1 MKRNSD
7 FAMIKSE
14 FFYRIF
20 LGRIGENM
28 SEKSK
33 VLVVD
38 DKQVE
43 RVMMKRIL
51 SGTYEVIEAEN
62 GKEAFEIL
70 YERSTEITAVLLDIV
85 MPEYDGYYFLE
96 RYHKAQM
103 YQAIPVIVLTM
114 EIDIEIEIKCLG
126 MGAWDFI
133 RKPYDADVVRFRLKN
148 VIGSSSQNI
157 SKALKY
163 RAEYDI
169 LTGIYNKTNMFQ
181 ATSAMLERYPDR
193 HFAFVRMDIEKFQ
206 LINSFFGMS
215 AGDELLKYIAD
226 LLIREVKNRSDV
238 TFGRM
243 DADIFCFCVSYENTK
258 ELVESFDKMRD
269 ILSRYPLDFDIVPIF
284 GVYLIAGKKIT
295 PDHMYDR
302 ANLAAKHCKGNYIR
316 NYAFYTRQMSQ
327 EIEKEQRIV
336 NSMKSALENHEF
348 VVFYQPKYGLS
359 DNQIA
364 GAEALVRWK
373 HPERGMISPGEF
385 IPVFERNG
393 FITKLDYYVWE
404 QTCIQLRKWL
414 DEGKQP
420 LPISVNLSRISL
432 YNKELVEMICDLVDS
447 YRIPR
452 RLFQVELTESAYNT
466 NPKAVQDM
474 MQHLRDEGFYILMD
488 DFGSGYSSLN
498 VLKDIVVDVLK
509 MDMKF
514 FAGDDRKGRGENIMA
529 AVIRMAKWL
538 NMPVV
543 AEGVERIEQVEFLRS
558 IGCEYV
564 QGYYFAKP
572 MPVEEYEKLQFDRP
586 HAERKKEKERLV
598 DIDSLW
604 TPASQLESLFLNA
617 KQGVAVY
624 EYGKEQIEIIR
635 VNNAYYEVFGY
646 QDISQKKDIFQGIPK
661 RYHKRILDAFF
672 YTADKGRE
680 TQCEFSRKNEAGEE
694 IFISLKLYDVG
705 IVGNKHIIYGV
716 FLNVTEPKQL
726 EWELEKYRLLLSG
739 KTKDRE
745 MEQEKK
751 QSEE

>member
-1 MKRNSD
+1 
-7 FAMIKSE
+7 
-14 FFYRIF
+14 
-20 LGRIGENM
+20 M

-114 EIDIEIEIKCLG
+114 EIDIETEIKCLG

-133 RKPYDADVVRFRLKN
+133 RKPYDVDVVRFRLKN

-193 HFAFVRMDIEKFQ
+193 
-206 LINSFFGMS
+206 
-215 AGDELLKYIAD
+215 
-226 LLIREVKNRSDV
+226 
-238 TFGRM
+238 
-243 DADIFCFCVSYENTK
+243 
-258 ELVESFDKMRD
+258 
-269 ILSRYPLDFDIVPIF
+269 
-284 GVYLIAGKKIT
+284 
-295 PDHMYDR
+295 
-302 ANLAAKHCKGNYIR
+302 
-316 NYAFYTRQMSQ
+316 
-327 EIEKEQRIV
+327 
-336 NSMKSALENHEF
+336 
-348 VVFYQPKYGLS
+348 
-359 DNQIA
+359 
-364 GAEALVRWK
+364 
-373 HPERGMISPGEF
+373 GMISPGEF

-404 QTCIQLRKWL
+404 QTCIQLRKWM
-414 DEGKQP
+414 DEGKNP
-420 LPISVNLSRISL
+420 LPISVNLSRVSL
-432 YNKELVEMICDLVDS
+432 YNKDIVNVICNLVDS

-474 MQHLRDEGFYILMD
+474 MQRLREEGFYILMD

-514 FAGDDRKGRGENIMA
+514 FAGDDREGRGENIMA

-586 HAERKKEKERLV
+586 HAERKKETERLV

-745 MEQEKK
+745 MEQEKE

>member
-1 MKRNSD
+1 
-7 FAMIKSE
+7 
-14 FFYRIF
+14 
-20 LGRIGENM
+20 M

-43 RVMMKRIL
+43 RVMLKKIL
-51 SGTYEVIEAEN
+51 DGTYEVVEAEN

-70 YERSTEITAVLLDIV
+70 YEKRTEITAVLLDIV

-103 YQAIPVIVLTM
+103 YQAIPVVVLTM
-114 EIDIEIEIKCLG
+114 EVDIETEIKCLG

-133 RKPYDADVVRFRLKN
+133 RKPYDAEVVRFRLKN

-181 ATSAMLERYPDR
+181 ATSAMLERYPER

-284 GVYLIAGKKIT
+284 GIYLIAGKKIT
-295 PDHMYDR
+295 PNHMYDR

-316 NYAFYTRQMSQ
+316 NYAFYTRKMSQ

-348 VVFYQPKYGLS
+348 VVFYQPKYELCG
-359 DNQIA
+359 NQIA
-364 GAEALVRWK
+364 GAEALVRWI

-514 FAGDDRKGRGENIMA
+514 FDGDDREGRGENIMA

-572 MPVEEYEKLQFDRP
+572 MPVEDYEKLQFDRP
-586 HAERKKEKERLV
+586 HTEKKRDTERLV

-624 EYGKEQIEIIR
+624 EYCKEQIEIIR
-635 VNNAYYEVFGY
+635 VNNAYYELFGY
-646 QDISQKKDIFQGIPK
+646 QDISQKKNIFQGISK
-661 RYHKRILDAFF
+661 RYHKRLLDAFF
-672 YTADKGRE
+672 HTADTGHK
-680 TQCEFSRKNEAGEE
+680 TQCEFSKKNEAGEE

-745 MEQEKK
+745 MEQEKE

>member
-1 MKRNSD
+1 MG
-7 FAMIKSE
+7 
-14 FFYRIF
+14 FFG
-20 LGRIGENM
+20 GRIGENM

-114 EIDIEIEIKCLG
+114 EIDIETEIKCLG

-133 RKPYDADVVRFRLKN
+133 RKPYDVDVVRFRLKN

-169 LTGIYNKTNMFQ
+169 LTGIYNKTHMFQ

-215 AGDELLKYIAD
+215 AGDMLLKYIAD
-226 LLIREVKNRSDV
+226 LLICAVRNRSDV

-359 DNQIA
+359 DNQIV

-404 QTCIQLRKWL
+404 QTCIQLRKWM
-414 DEGKQP
+414 DEGKNP
-420 LPISVNLSRISL
+420 LPISVNLSRVSL
-432 YNKELVEMICDLVDS
+432 YNKDIVNVICNLVDS

-474 MQHLRDEGFYILMD
+474 MQRLREEGFYILMD

-514 FAGDDRKGRGENIMA
+514 FAGDDREGRGENIMA

-586 HAERKKEKERLV
+586 HAERKKETERLV

-604 TPASQLESLFLNA
+604 TPASQLESIFLNA

-646 QDISQKKDIFQGIPK
+646 QNISQKKDIFQGIPK

-745 MEQEKK
+745 MEQEKE

>member
-1 MKRNSD
+1 
-7 FAMIKSE
+7 
-14 FFYRIF
+14 
-20 LGRIGENM
+20 M

-114 EIDIEIEIKCLG
+114 EVDIETEIKCLG

-169 LTGIYNKTNMFQ
+169 LTGIYNKTHMFQ
-181 ATSAMLERYPDR
+181 ATSSMLERYPDR

-215 AGDELLKYIAD
+215 AGDMLLKYIAD
-226 LLIREVKNRSDV
+226 LLICAARNRSDV

-348 VVFYQPKYGLS
+348 VVFYQSKYGLS

-404 QTCIQLRKWL
+404 QTCIQLRKWM
-414 DEGKQP
+414 DEGKNP
-420 LPISVNLSRISL
+420 LPISVNLSRVSL
-432 YNKELVEMICDLVDS
+432 YNKDIVNVICNLVDS

-474 MQHLRDEGFYILMD
+474 MQRLREEGFYILMD

-514 FAGDDRKGRGENIMA
+514 FAGDDREGRGENIMA

-586 HAERKKEKERLV
+586 HAERKKETERLV

-739 KTKDRE
+739 KTKYRE
-745 MEQEKK
+745 MEQEKE

>member
-1 MKRNSD
+1 M
-7 FAMIKSE
+7 
-14 FFYRIF
+14 
-20 LGRIGENM
+20 GRIGENT

-43 RVMMKRIL
+43 RVMLKKIL
-51 SGTYEVIEAEN
+51 DGTYEVVEAEN

-70 YERSTEITAVLLDIV
+70 YEKRTEITAVLLDIV

-103 YQAIPVIVLTM
+103 YQAIPVVVLTM
-114 EIDIEIEIKCLG
+114 EVDIETEIKCLG

-133 RKPYDADVVRFRLKN
+133 RKPYDAEVVRFRLKN

-181 ATSAMLERYPDR
+181 ATSAMLERYPER

-284 GVYLIAGKKIT
+284 GIYLIAGKKIT
-295 PDHMYDR
+295 PNHMYDR

-316 NYAFYTRQMSQ
+316 NYAFYTRKMSQ

-348 VVFYQPKYGLS
+348 VVFYQPKYELCG
-359 DNQIA
+359 NQIA
-364 GAEALVRWK
+364 GAEALVRWI

-514 FAGDDRKGRGENIMA
+514 FDGDDREGRGENIMA

-572 MPVEEYEKLQFDRP
+572 MPVEDYEKLQFDRP
-586 HAERKKEKERLV
+586 HTEKKRDTERLV

-624 EYGKEQIEIIR
+624 EYCKEQIEIIR
-635 VNNAYYEVFGY
+635 VNNAYYELFGY
-646 QDISQKKDIFQGIPK
+646 QDISQKKNIFQGISK
-661 RYHKRILDAFF
+661 RYHKRLLDAFF
-672 YTADKGRE
+672 HTADTGHK
-680 TQCEFSRKNEAGEE
+680 TQCEFSKKNEAGEE

-745 MEQEKK
+745 MEQEKD

>member
-1 MKRNSD
+1 M
-7 FAMIKSE
+7 
-14 FFYRIF
+14 
-20 LGRIGENM
+20 GRIGENM

-43 RVMMKRIL
+43 RVMLKKIL
-51 SGTYEVIEAEN
+51 DGTYEIVEAEN

-70 YERSTEITAVLLDIV
+70 YEKRTEITAVLLDIV

-103 YQAIPVIVLTM
+103 YQAIPVVVLTM
-114 EIDIEIEIKCLG
+114 EVDIETEIKCLG

-133 RKPYDADVVRFRLKN
+133 RKPYDAEVVRFRLKN

-181 ATSAMLERYPDR
+181 ATSAMLERYPER

-284 GVYLIAGKKIT
+284 GIYLIAGKKIT
-295 PDHMYDR
+295 PNHMYDR

-316 NYAFYTRQMSQ
+316 NYAFYTRKMSQ

-348 VVFYQPKYGLS
+348 VVFYQPKYELCG
-359 DNQIA
+359 NQIA
-364 GAEALVRWK
+364 GAEALVRWI

-514 FAGDDRKGRGENIMA
+514 FDGDDREGRGENIMA

-572 MPVEEYEKLQFDRP
+572 MPVEDYEKLQFDRP
-586 HAERKKEKERLV
+586 HTEKKRDTERLV

-624 EYGKEQIEIIR
+624 EYCKEQIEIIR
-635 VNNAYYEVFGY
+635 VNNAYYELFGY
-646 QDISQKKDIFQGIPK
+646 QDISQKKNIFQGISK
-661 RYHKRILDAFF
+661 RYHKRLLDAFF
-672 YTADKGRE
+672 HTADTGHK
-680 TQCEFSRKNEAGEE
+680 TQCEFSKKNEAGEE

-745 MEQEKK
+745 MEQEKD

>member
-7 FAMIKSE
+7 FAMIKSG
-14 FFYRIF
+14 FFYGIF

-114 EIDIEIEIKCLG
+114 EVDIETEIKCLG

-133 RKPYDADVVRFRLKN
+133 RKPYDVDVVRFRLKN
-148 VIGSSSQNI
+148 VTGSSSQNI

-215 AGDELLKYIAD
+215 AGDMLLKYIAD
-226 LLIREVKNRSDV
+226 LLICAVRNRSDV

-393 FITKLDYYVWE
+393 FILKLDQYVWE
-404 QTCIQLRKWL
+404 KTCKLLAKWR
-414 DEGKQP
+414 DEGRKIFP
-420 LPISVNLSRISL
+420 VSVNISRVSL
-432 YNKELVEMICDLVDS
+432 YNPRIVEVISGLTEK
-447 YRIPR
+447 YHIPPEW
-452 RLFQVELTESAYNT
+452 LQLELTESAYT
-466 NPKAVQDM
+466 ANPKAIKEM
-474 MQHLRDEGFYILMD
+474 MEQLQKKGFSILMD

-498 VLKDIVVDVLK
+498 VLKDIDLDVLK
-509 MDMKF
+509 IDMKF
-514 FAGDDRKGRGENIMA
+514 LSKGKDDGRGEKILA
-529 AVIRMAKWL
+529 AVIQMAKAL
-538 NMPVV
+538 DMPVI
-543 AEGVERIEQVEFLRS
+543 AEGVEEKKQVQMLKRL
-558 IGCEYV
+558 GCNYI

-572 MPVEEYEKLQFDRP
+572 MPQEDY
-586 HAERKKEKERLV
+586 ERL
-598 DIDSLW
+598 
-604 TPASQLESLFLNA
+604 A
-617 KQGVAVY
+617 
-624 EYGKEQIEIIR
+624 
-635 VNNAYYEVFGY
+635 
-646 QDISQKKDIFQGIPK
+646 
-661 RYHKRILDAFF
+661 
-672 YTADKGRE
+672 
-680 TQCEFSRKNEAGEE
+680 RKSHE
-694 IFISLKLYDVG
+694 
-705 IVGNKHIIYGV
+705 
-716 FLNVTEPKQL
+716 
-726 EWELEKYRLLLSG
+726 
-739 KTKDRE
+739 
-745 MEQEKK
+745 
-751 QSEE
+751 

>member
-1 MKRNSD
+1 
-7 FAMIKSE
+7 
-14 FFYRIF
+14 
-20 LGRIGENM
+20 M

-43 RVMMKRIL
+43 RVMLKKIL
-51 SGTYEVIEAEN
+51 DGTYEVVEAEN

-70 YERSTEITAVLLDIV
+70 YEKRTEITAVLLDIV

-103 YQAIPVIVLTM
+103 YQAIPVVVLTM
-114 EIDIEIEIKCLG
+114 EVDIETEIKCLG

-133 RKPYDADVVRFRLKN
+133 RKPYDAEVVRFRLKN

-181 ATSAMLERYPDR
+181 ATSAMLERYPER

-284 GVYLIAGKKIT
+284 GIYLIAGKKIT
-295 PDHMYDR
+295 PNHMYDR

-316 NYAFYTRQMSQ
+316 NYAFYTRKMSQ

-348 VVFYQPKYGLS
+348 VVFYQPKYELCG
-359 DNQIA
+359 NQIA
-364 GAEALVRWK
+364 GAEALVRWI

-514 FAGDDRKGRGENIMA
+514 FDGDDREGRGENIMA

-572 MPVEEYEKLQFDRP
+572 MPVEDYEKLQFDRP
-586 HAERKKEKERLV
+586 HTEKKRDTERLV

-624 EYGKEQIEIIR
+624 EYCKEQIEIIR
-635 VNNAYYEVFGY
+635 VNNAYYELFGY
-646 QDISQKKDIFQGIPK
+646 QDISQKKNIFQGISK
-661 RYHKRILDAFF
+661 RYHKRLLDAFF
-672 YTADKGRE
+672 HTADTGHK
-680 TQCEFSRKNEAGEE
+680 TQCEFSKKNEAGEE

-726 EWELEKYRLLLSG
+726 EWELEKYRLLLFG

-745 MEQEKK
+745 MEQEKD

>member
-1 MKRNSD
+1 
-7 FAMIKSE
+7 
-14 FFYRIF
+14 
-20 LGRIGENM
+20 
-28 SEKSK
+28 
-33 VLVVD
+33 
-38 DKQVE
+38 
-43 RVMMKRIL
+43 
-51 SGTYEVIEAEN
+51 
-62 GKEAFEIL
+62 
-70 YERSTEITAVLLDIV
+70 
-85 MPEYDGYYFLE
+85 
-96 RYHKAQM
+96 
-103 YQAIPVIVLTM
+103 
-114 EIDIEIEIKCLG
+114 
-126 MGAWDFI
+126 
-133 RKPYDADVVRFRLKN
+133 
-148 VIGSSSQNI
+148 
-157 SKALKY
+157 
-163 RAEYDI
+163 
-169 LTGIYNKTNMFQ
+169 
-181 ATSAMLERYPDR
+181 
-193 HFAFVRMDIEKFQ
+193 
-206 LINSFFGMS
+206 MS

-226 LLIREVKNRSDV
+226 LLIRAVKNRNDI

-243 DADIFCFCVSYENTK
+243 DADIFCFCMSYENTK
-258 ELVESFDKMRD
+258 ELVESFNKMRD

-295 PDHMYDR
+295 PNHMYDR

-348 VVFYQPKYGLS
+348 VVYYQPKYGLS

-404 QTCIQLRKWL
+404 QTCIRLRRWL

-432 YNKELVEMICDLVDS
+432 YNKEVVEVICDLVDK
-447 YRIPR
+447 YQIPR

-466 NPKAVQDM
+466 NPKAVQEM
-474 MQHLRDEGFYILMD
+474 MQRLREEGFYILMD

-514 FAGDDRKGRGENIMA
+514 FAGDDREGRGENIMA

-586 HAERKKEKERLV
+586 HAERKKETERLV

-646 QDISQKKDIFQGIPK
+646 QNISQKKDIFQGIPK

-745 MEQEKK
+745 MEQEKE

>member
-1 MKRNSD
+1 
-7 FAMIKSE
+7 
-14 FFYRIF
+14 
-20 LGRIGENM
+20 M

-33 VLVVD
+33 VLVID

-43 RVMMKRIL
+43 RVMLKKIL
-51 SGTYEVIEAEN
+51 DGTYEIVEAEN

-70 YERSTEITAVLLDIV
+70 YEKRTEITAVLLDIV

-103 YQAIPVIVLTM
+103 YQAIPVVILTM
-114 EIDIEIEIKCLG
+114 EVDIETEIKCLG

-133 RKPYDADVVRFRLKN
+133 RKPYDAEVVRFRLKN

-181 ATSAMLERYPDR
+181 ATSAMLERYPER

-226 LLIREVKNRSDV
+226 LLIRAVKNRNDV

-243 DADIFCFCVSYENTK
+243 DADIFCFCMAYENTK
-258 ELVESFDKMRD
+258 ELVESFDKMRN

-316 NYAFYTRQMSQ
+316 NYAFYTRKMSQ

-348 VVFYQPKYGLS
+348 VVFYQPKYELC

-373 HPERGMISPGEF
+373 HPERGMVSPGEF

-432 YNKELVEMICDLVDS
+432 YNKGLVEMICDLVDR

-514 FAGDDRKGRGENIMA
+514 FDGKDREGRGENIMA

-572 MPVEEYEKLQFDRP
+572 MPVEDYEKLQFDRP
-586 HAERKKEKERLV
+586 HTERKKDTERLV

-604 TPASQLESLFLNA
+604 TPASPLESLFLNA

-624 EYGKEQIEIIR
+624 EYCKEQIEIIR
-635 VNNAYYEVFGY
+635 VNNAYYELFGY
-646 QDISQKKDIFQGIPK
+646 QDISQKKNIFQGISK
-661 RYHKRILDAFF
+661 RYHKRLLDAFF
-672 YTADKGRE
+672 HTADTGHE
-680 TQCEFSRKNEAGEE
+680 TQCEFSKKNETGEE

-745 MEQEKK
+745 MEQEKD
-751 QSEE
+751 QAEE

>member
-1 MKRNSD
+1 MG
-7 FAMIKSE
+7 
-14 FFYRIF
+14 FFG
-20 LGRIGENM
+20 GRIGENM

-114 EIDIEIEIKCLG
+114 EIDIETEIKCLG

-169 LTGIYNKTNMFQ
+169 LTGIYNKTHMFQ
-181 ATSAMLERYPDR
+181 ATSSMLERYPDR

-215 AGDELLKYIAD
+215 AGDMLLKYIAD
-226 LLIREVKNRSDV
+226 RLICAVRNRSDV

-404 QTCIQLRKWL
+404 QTCIQLRKWM
-414 DEGKQP
+414 DEGKNP
-420 LPISVNLSRISL
+420 LPISVNLSRVSL
-432 YNKELVEMICDLVDS
+432 YNKDIVNVICNLVDS

-474 MQHLRDEGFYILMD
+474 MQRLREEGFYILMD

-514 FAGDDRKGRGENIMA
+514 FAGDDREGRGENIMA

-586 HAERKKEKERLV
+586 HAERKKETERLV

-745 MEQEKK
+745 MEQEKE

>member
-1 MKRNSD
+1 M
-7 FAMIKSE
+7 
-14 FFYRIF
+14 
-20 LGRIGENM
+20 GRIGENM

-43 RVMMKRIL
+43 RVMLKKIL
-51 SGTYEVIEAEN
+51 DGTYEVVEAEN

-70 YERSTEITAVLLDIV
+70 YEKRTEITAVLLDIV

-103 YQAIPVIVLTM
+103 YQAIPVVVLTM
-114 EIDIEIEIKCLG
+114 EVDIETEIKCLG

-133 RKPYDADVVRFRLKN
+133 RKPYDAEVVRFRLKN

-181 ATSAMLERYPDR
+181 ATSAMLERYPER

-284 GVYLIAGKKIT
+284 GIYLIAGKKIT
-295 PDHMYDR
+295 PNHMYDR

-316 NYAFYTRQMSQ
+316 NYAFYTRKMSQ

-348 VVFYQPKYGLS
+348 VVFYQPKYELCG
-359 DNQIA
+359 NQIA
-364 GAEALVRWK
+364 GAEALVRWI

-514 FAGDDRKGRGENIMA
+514 FDGDDREGRGENIMA

-572 MPVEEYEKLQFDRP
+572 MPVEDYEKLQFDRP
-586 HAERKKEKERLV
+586 HTEKKRDTERLV

-624 EYGKEQIEIIR
+624 EYCKEQIEIIR
-635 VNNAYYEVFGY
+635 VNNAYYELFGY
-646 QDISQKKDIFQGIPK
+646 QDISQKKNIFQGISK
-661 RYHKRILDAFF
+661 RYHKRLLDAFF
-672 YTADKGRE
+672 HTADTGHK
-680 TQCEFSRKNEAGEE
+680 TQCEFSKKNEAGEE

-745 MEQEKK
+745 MEQEKD

>member
-1 MKRNSD
+1 MG
-7 FAMIKSE
+7 
-14 FFYRIF
+14 FFG
-20 LGRIGENM
+20 GRIGENM

-114 EIDIEIEIKCLG
+114 EIDIETEIKCLG

-133 RKPYDADVVRFRLKN
+133 RKPYDVDVVRFRLKN

-157 SKALKY
+157 SIALKY

-181 ATSAMLERYPDR
+181 ATSAMLERY
-193 HFAFVRMDIEKFQ
+193 
-206 LINSFFGMS
+206 
-215 AGDELLKYIAD
+215 
-226 LLIREVKNRSDV
+226 
-238 TFGRM
+238 
-243 DADIFCFCVSYENTK
+243 
-258 ELVESFDKMRD
+258 
-269 ILSRYPLDFDIVPIF
+269 
-284 GVYLIAGKKIT
+284 
-295 PDHMYDR
+295 
-302 ANLAAKHCKGNYIR
+302 
-316 NYAFYTRQMSQ
+316 
-327 EIEKEQRIV
+327 
-336 NSMKSALENHEF
+336 
-348 VVFYQPKYGLS
+348 
-359 DNQIA
+359 
-364 GAEALVRWK
+364 
-373 HPERGMISPGEF
+373 PERGMISPGEF

-404 QTCIQLRKWL
+404 QTCIQLRKWM
-414 DEGKQP
+414 DEGKNP
-420 LPISVNLSRISL
+420 LPISVNLSRVSL
-432 YNKELVEMICDLVDS
+432 YNKDIVNVICNLVDS

-474 MQHLRDEGFYILMD
+474 MQRLREEGFYILMD

-514 FAGDDRKGRGENIMA
+514 FAGDDREGRGENIMA

-586 HAERKKEKERLV
+586 HAERKKETERLV

-745 MEQEKK
+745 MEQEKE

>member
-1 MKRNSD
+1 
-7 FAMIKSE
+7 
-14 FFYRIF
+14 
-20 LGRIGENM
+20 M

-43 RVMMKRIL
+43 RVMLKKIL
-51 SGTYEVIEAEN
+51 DGTYEVVEAEN

-70 YERSTEITAVLLDIV
+70 YEKRTEITAVLLDIV

-103 YQAIPVIVLTM
+103 YQAIPVVVLTM
-114 EIDIEIEIKCLG
+114 EVDIETEIKCLG

-133 RKPYDADVVRFRLKN
+133 RKPYDAEVVRFRLKN

-181 ATSAMLERYPDR
+181 ATSAMLERYPER

-284 GVYLIAGKKIT
+284 GIYLIAGKKIT
-295 PDHMYDR
+295 PNHMYDR

-316 NYAFYTRQMSQ
+316 NYAFYTRKMSQ

-348 VVFYQPKYGLS
+348 VVFYQPKYELCG
-359 DNQIA
+359 NQIA
-364 GAEALVRWK
+364 GAEALVRWI

-514 FAGDDRKGRGENIMA
+514 FDGDDREGRGENIMA

-572 MPVEEYEKLQFDRP
+572 MPVEDYEKLQFDRP
-586 HAERKKEKERLV
+586 HTEKKRDTERLV

-624 EYGKEQIEIIR
+624 EYCKEQIEIIR
-635 VNNAYYEVFGY
+635 VNNAYYELFGY
-646 QDISQKKDIFQGIPK
+646 QDISQKKNIFQGISK
-661 RYHKRILDAFF
+661 RYHKRLLDAFF
-672 YTADKGRE
+672 HTADTGHK
-680 TQCEFSRKNEAGEE
+680 TQCEFSKKNEAGEE

-745 MEQEKK
+745 MEQEKD

>member
-1 MKRNSD
+1 M
-7 FAMIKSE
+7 
-14 FFYRIF
+14 
-20 LGRIGENM
+20 GQIGENM

-43 RVMMKRIL
+43 RVMLKKIL
-51 SGTYEVIEAEN
+51 DGTYEIVEAEN

-70 YERSTEITAVLLDIV
+70 YEKRTEITAVLLDIV

-103 YQAIPVIVLTM
+103 YQAIPVVVLTM
-114 EIDIEIEIKCLG
+114 EVDIETEIKCLG

-133 RKPYDADVVRFRLKN
+133 RKPYDAEVVRFRLKN

-181 ATSAMLERYPDR
+181 ATSAMLERYPER

-284 GVYLIAGKKIT
+284 GIYLIAGKKIT
-295 PDHMYDR
+295 PNHMYDR

-316 NYAFYTRQMSQ
+316 NYAFYTRKMSQ

-348 VVFYQPKYGLS
+348 VVFYQPKYELCG
-359 DNQIA
+359 NQIA
-364 GAEALVRWK
+364 GAEALVRWI

-474 MQHLRDEGFYILMD
+474 MQHLREEGFYILMD

-514 FAGDDRKGRGENIMA
+514 FDGDDREGRGENIMA

-572 MPVEEYEKLQFDRP
+572 MPVEDYEKLQFDRP
-586 HAERKKEKERLV
+586 HTEKKRDTERLV

-624 EYGKEQIEIIR
+624 EYCKEQIEIIR
-635 VNNAYYEVFGY
+635 VNNAYYELFGY
-646 QDISQKKDIFQGIPK
+646 QDISQKKNIFQGISK
-661 RYHKRILDAFF
+661 RYHKRLLDAFF
-672 YTADKGRE
+672 HTADTGHK
-680 TQCEFSRKNEAGEE
+680 TQCEFSKKNEAGEE

-726 EWELEKYRLLLSG
+726 EWELEKYRLLLFG

-745 MEQEKK
+745 MEQEKD

>member
-1 MKRNSD
+1 MG
-7 FAMIKSE
+7 
-14 FFYRIF
+14 FFG
-20 LGRIGENM
+20 GRIGENM

-114 EIDIEIEIKCLG
+114 EIDIETEIKCLG

-133 RKPYDADVVRFRLKN
+133 RKPYDVDVVRFRLKN

-215 AGDELLKYIAD
+215 AGDMLLKYIAD
-226 LLIREVKNRSDV
+226 FLICAVRNRSDV

-404 QTCIQLRKWL
+404 QTCIQLRKWM
-414 DEGKQP
+414 DEGKNP
-420 LPISVNLSRISL
+420 LPISVNLSRVSL
-432 YNKELVEMICDLVDS
+432 YNKDIVNVICNLVDS

-474 MQHLRDEGFYILMD
+474 MQRLREEGFYILMD

-514 FAGDDRKGRGENIMA
+514 FAGDDREGRGENIMA

-586 HAERKKEKERLV
+586 HAERKKETERLV

-646 QDISQKKDIFQGIPK
+646 QNISQKKDIFQGIPK

-745 MEQEKK
+745 MEQEKE

>member
-1 MKRNSD
+1 
-7 FAMIKSE
+7 
-14 FFYRIF
+14 
-20 LGRIGENM
+20 M

-114 EIDIEIEIKCLG
+114 EIDIETEIKCLG

-133 RKPYDADVVRFRLKN
+133 RKPYDVDVVRFRLKN

-215 AGDELLKYIAD
+215 AGDMLLKYIAD
-226 LLIREVKNRSDV
+226 LLICAVRNRSDV
-238 TFGRM
+238 IFGRM

-404 QTCIQLRKWL
+404 QTCIQLRKWM
-414 DEGKQP
+414 DEGKNP

-432 YNKELVEMICDLVDS
+432 YNKDIVNVICNLVDS

-474 MQHLRDEGFYILMD
+474 MQRLREEGFYILMD

-514 FAGDDRKGRGENIMA
+514 FAGDDREGRGENIMA

-586 HAERKKEKERLV
+586 HAERKKETERLV

-745 MEQEKK
+745 MEQEKE

>member
-1 MKRNSD
+1 MG
-7 FAMIKSE
+7 
-14 FFYRIF
+14 FFG
-20 LGRIGENM
+20 GRIGENM

-114 EIDIEIEIKCLG
+114 EIDIETEIKCLG

-133 RKPYDADVVRFRLKN
+133 RKPYDVDVVRFRLKN

-215 AGDELLKYIAD
+215 AGDMLLKYIAD
-226 LLIREVKNRSDV
+226 LLICAVRNRSDV
-238 TFGRM
+238 TFGWM

-404 QTCIQLRKWL
+404 QTCIQLRKWM
-414 DEGKQP
+414 DEGKNP

-432 YNKELVEMICDLVDS
+432 YNKDIVNVICNLVDS

-474 MQHLRDEGFYILMD
+474 MQRLREEGFYILMD

-514 FAGDDRKGRGENIMA
+514 FAGDDREGRGENIMA

-586 HAERKKEKERLV
+586 HAERKKETERLV

-745 MEQEKK
+745 MEQEKE

>member
-1 MKRNSD
+1 
-7 FAMIKSE
+7 
-14 FFYRIF
+14 
-20 LGRIGENM
+20 M

-114 EIDIEIEIKCLG
+114 EIDIETEIKCLG

-181 ATSAMLERYPDR
+181 ATSAMLERYPER

-404 QTCIQLRKWL
+404 QTCIQLRKWM
-414 DEGKQP
+414 DEGKNP
-420 LPISVNLSRISL
+420 LPISVNLSRVSL
-432 YNKELVEMICDLVDS
+432 YNKDIVNVICNLVDS

-474 MQHLRDEGFYILMD
+474 MQRLREEGFYILMD

-514 FAGDDRKGRGENIMA
+514 FAGDDREGRGENIMA

-586 HAERKKEKERLV
+586 HAERKKETERLV

-694 IFISLKLYDVG
+694 IFILLKLYDVG

-745 MEQEKK
+745 ME
-751 QSEE
+751 

>member
-1 MKRNSD
+1 M
-7 FAMIKSE
+7 
-14 FFYRIF
+14 
-20 LGRIGENM
+20 GQIGESM
-28 SEKSK
+28 AEKGK
-33 VLVVD
+33 VLIVD
-38 DKQVE
+38 DKQIE
-43 RVMMKRIL
+43 RVMLKKIL
-51 SGTYEVIEAEN
+51 SDTYEVVEAEN
-62 GKEAFEIL
+62 GKKAFEIL
-70 YERSTEITAVLLDIV
+70 YERSEEITAVLLDIV

-103 YQAIPVIVLTM
+103 YQAIPVVVLTM
-114 EIDIEIEIKCLG
+114 EIDIETEVRCLS
-126 MGAWDFI
+126 MRAWDFI
-133 RKPYDADVVRFRLKN
+133 RKPYNVDVVRFRLKN
-148 VIGSSSQNI
+148 VIGSSSKNI

-226 LLIREVKNRSDV
+226 LLIRAVKNRNDI

-243 DADIFCFCVSYENTK
+243 DADIFCFCMSYENTK
-258 ELVESFDKMRD
+258 ELVESFNKMRD

-295 PDHMYDR
+295 PNHMYDR

-348 VVFYQPKYGLS
+348 VVYYQPKYGLS

-404 QTCIQLRKWL
+404 QTCIQLRRWL

-432 YNKELVEMICDLVDS
+432 YNKEVVEVICDLVDK
-447 YRIPR
+447 YQIPR
-452 RLFQVELTESAYNT
+452 SLFQVELTESAYNT
-466 NPKAVQDM
+466 NPKAVQEM
-474 MQHLRDEGFYILMD
+474 MQRLREEGFYILMD

-514 FAGDDRKGRGENIMA
+514 FSGDDKEGRGENIMA

-586 HAERKKEKERLV
+586 HSQRGKDTERLV

-604 TPASQLESLFLNA
+604 MPASQLETLFLNA

-624 EYGKEQIEIIR
+624 EYSKDQIETIR
-635 VNNAYYEVFGY
+635 VNNAYYEMFGY
-646 QDISQKKDIFQGIPK
+646 QDISQKKDIFQEIPK
-661 RYHKRILDAFF
+661 RYHKRVLDAFSH
-672 YTADKGRE
+672 TADTGHE
-680 TQCEFSRKNEAGEE
+680 TQCEFSKKNEAGEE
-694 IFISLKLYDVG
+694 FYIFLKLYDVG

-739 KTKDRE
+739 KRKSGEREQTKE
-745 MEQEKK
+745 

>member
-1 MKRNSD
+1 MG
-7 FAMIKSE
+7 
-14 FFYRIF
+14 FFG
-20 LGRIGENM
+20 GRIGENM

-114 EIDIEIEIKCLG
+114 EIDIETEIKCLG

-133 RKPYDADVVRFRLKN
+133 RKPYDVDVVRFRLKN

-215 AGDELLKYIAD
+215 AGDMLLKYIAD
-226 LLIREVKNRSDV
+226 LCAVRNRSDV

-348 VVFYQPKYGLS
+348 VVFYQPKYWLS

-404 QTCIQLRKWL
+404 QTCIQLRKWM
-414 DEGKQP
+414 DEGKNP
-420 LPISVNLSRISL
+420 LPISVNLSRVSL
-432 YNKELVEMICDLVDS
+432 YNKDIVNVICNLVDS

-474 MQHLRDEGFYILMD
+474 MQRLREEGFYILMD

-514 FAGDDRKGRGENIMA
+514 FAGDDREGRGENIMA

-586 HAERKKEKERLV
+586 HAERKKETERLV

-745 MEQEKK
+745 MEQEKE

>member
-1 MKRNSD
+1 
-7 FAMIKSE
+7 
-14 FFYRIF
+14 
-20 LGRIGENM
+20 M

-114 EIDIEIEIKCLG
+114 EVDIETEIKCLG

-148 VIGSSSQNI
+148 VTGSSSQNI

-169 LTGIYNKTNMFQ
+169 LTGIYNKTHMFQ
-181 ATSAMLERYPDR
+181 ATSSMLERYPDR

-215 AGDELLKYIAD
+215 AGDMLLKYIAD
-226 LLIREVKNRSDV
+226 LLICAVRNRSDV

-404 QTCIQLRKWL
+404 QTCIQLRKWM
-414 DEGKQP
+414 DEGKNP
-420 LPISVNLSRISL
+420 LPISVNLSRVSL
-432 YNKELVEMICDLVDS
+432 YNKDIVNVICNLVDS

-474 MQHLRDEGFYILMD
+474 MQRLREEGFYILMD

-514 FAGDDRKGRGENIMA
+514 
-529 AVIRMAKWL
+529 L
-538 NMPVV
+538 PVMTGKD
-543 AEGVERIEQVEFLRS
+543 AE
-558 IGCEYV
+558 
-564 QGYYFAKP
+564 K
-572 MPVEEYEKLQFDRP
+572 
-586 HAERKKEKERLV
+586 
-598 DIDSLW
+598 
-604 TPASQLESLFLNA
+604 
-617 KQGVAVY
+617 
-624 EYGKEQIEIIR
+624 
-635 VNNAYYEVFGY
+635 
-646 QDISQKKDIFQGIPK
+646 ISWRQ
-661 RYHKRILDAFF
+661 
-672 YTADKGRE
+672 
-680 TQCEFSRKNEAGEE
+680 
-694 IFISLKLYDVG
+694 
-705 IVGNKHIIYGV
+705 
-716 FLNVTEPKQL
+716 
-726 EWELEKYRLLLSG
+726 
-739 KTKDRE
+739 
-745 MEQEKK
+745 
-751 QSEE
+751 

>member
-1 MKRNSD
+1 
-7 FAMIKSE
+7 
-14 FFYRIF
+14 
-20 LGRIGENM
+20 M

-43 RVMMKRIL
+43 RVMLKKIL
-51 SGTYEVIEAEN
+51 DGTYEIVEAEN

-70 YERSTEITAVLLDIV
+70 YEKRTEITAVLLDIV

-103 YQAIPVIVLTM
+103 YQAIPVVVLTM
-114 EIDIEIEIKCLG
+114 EVDIETEIKCLG

-133 RKPYDADVVRFRLKN
+133 RKPYDAEVVRFRLKN

-181 ATSAMLERYPDR
+181 ATSAMLERYPER

-284 GVYLIAGKKIT
+284 GIYLIAGKKIT
-295 PDHMYDR
+295 PNHMYDR

-316 NYAFYTRQMSQ
+316 NYAFYTRKMSQ

-336 NSMKSALENHEF
+336 NSMKSALENQEF
-348 VVFYQPKYGLS
+348 VVFYQPKYELCG
-359 DNQIA
+359 NQIA
-364 GAEALVRWK
+364 GAEALVRWI

-404 QTCIQLRKWL
+404 QTCMQLRKWL

-514 FAGDDRKGRGENIMA
+514 FDGDDREGRGENIMA

-572 MPVEEYEKLQFDRP
+572 MPVEDYEKLQFDRP
-586 HAERKKEKERLV
+586 HTEKKRDTERLV

-624 EYGKEQIEIIR
+624 EYCKEQIEIIR
-635 VNNAYYEVFGY
+635 VNNAYYELFGY
-646 QDISQKKDIFQGIPK
+646 QDISQKKNIFQGISK
-661 RYHKRILDAFF
+661 RYHKRLLDAFF
-672 YTADKGRE
+672 HTADTGHK
-680 TQCEFSRKNEAGEE
+680 TQCEFSKKNEAGEE

-726 EWELEKYRLLLSG
+726 EWELEKYRLLLFG

-745 MEQEKK
+745 MEQEKD